1 MEKLKKEN
9 SKKIEIKIEGD
20 KCIVSYPSSK
30 KVSLNEVPTFPQLD
44 NDFKSTIDLNL
55 SLSSNSEEDFISNL
69 KEIKRKNKDYD
80 SNSKKKLEITNKSI
94 FNSESNL
101 KFSSDRKKKV
111 NKR

>member
-1 MEKLKKEN
+1 MEKLKNEN

-55 SLSSNSEEDFISNL
+55 SLSSNSEEDFIVNL
-69 KEIKRKNKDYD
+69 KEIKKNNKDYNKEYE
-80 SNSKKKLEITNKSI
+80 SNSKKKLEITNKKI
-94 FNSESNL
+94 A
-101 KFSSDRKKKV
+101 SSKISLFIL
-111 NKR
+111 